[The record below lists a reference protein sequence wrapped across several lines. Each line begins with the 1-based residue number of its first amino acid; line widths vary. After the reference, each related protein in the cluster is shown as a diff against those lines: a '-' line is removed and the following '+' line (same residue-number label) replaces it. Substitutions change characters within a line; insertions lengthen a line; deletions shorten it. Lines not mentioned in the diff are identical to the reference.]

1 MVFDKY
7 KVRSMNENLVLKNL
21 IRYQPISRAALARH
35 TKLNKAT
42 ITEIISTLIDRQ
54 LVSEIGYGNSKEVG
68 GRKPIL
74 LELNKNAGIA
84 ISFDLGNDYI
94 DAVATNLN
102 GEIIDTFIIKNIS
115 VSSDNI
121 VDLVQQGVQ
130 RFIPYAKKTP
140 YEIIGM
146 TLAVHGVVYDGHV
159 TLSPNYNMMGAH
171 LSEKLKTMFDFPIFL
186 ENEANLAATGHI
198 TYSNNLQNIVVLSI
212 HTGIGAGIVIN
223 SQLYTGAQGAAGEIG
238 HMTIVPNGLKCR
250 CGRKGCY
257 EQYCSTANILK
268 SFSLL
273 SGKSSPTLSDLAE
286 HYPNN
291 KELQTLIDDSM
302 FYLATGLNNIIAS
315 YNPQMIYI
323 VSELAAILPNTI
335 DIIQHHLQMEFH
347 RDVQIQLSYPGFG
360 ATLRGGASMCISEFL
375 NIEELK
381 LNNSETKQLL

>member
-7 KVRSMNENLVLKNL
+7 KVRSMNENLILKTL
-21 IRYQPISRAALARH
+21 INAQPISRAALAKQ

-42 ITEIISTLIDRQ
+42 VTEIINTLIERQ
-54 LVSEIGYGNSKEVG
+54 LVNEIGYGDSKEVG

-74 LELNKNAGIA
+74 LELNKSAGIA
-84 ISFDLGNDYI
+84 IVFDLGNDYI
-94 DAVATNLN
+94 DAIATNLN
-102 GEIIDTFIIKNIS
+102 GEIIDTFNIKNIV

-121 VDLVQQGVQ
+121 VDLIQQGVM
-130 RFIPYAKKTP
+130 RFIPYSKKTP

-146 TLAVHGVVYDGHV
+146 SLAVHGVVYDNHV

-171 LSEKLKTMFDFPIFL
+171 LFEKLSAMFNFPIYL

-198 TYSNNLQNIVVLSI
+198 TYSNDLENIVVLSI

-223 SQLYTGAQGAAGEIG
+223 SQLYTGPQGAAGEIG
-238 HMTIVPNGLKCR
+238 HMTIIPNGLLCR

-257 EQYCSTANILK
+257 EQYCSTSHILK
-268 SFSLL
+268 QFSKI
-273 SGKSSPTLSDLAE
+273 SNIQSPTLNDLVE

-291 KELQTLIDDSM
+291 KALQQLIDESM

-315 YNPQMIYI
+315 YNPQRIYI
-323 VSELAAILPNTI
+323 ISDLAAILPDTL
-335 DIIQHHLQMEFH
+335 DIVKGYLKNDFQ
-347 RDVQIQLSYPGFG
+347 RDIEIQLSYPGFG
-360 ATLRGGASMCISEFL
+360 ATLKGGASLCISKFL

-381 LNNSETKQLL
+381 LRNNTKQLL